1 MTVNVC
7 GVDLEMDIYDVDFYE
22 KFESEVRNVNHKV
35 NEIPS
40 KRGETAAQQ
49 LRRQCKAVKEFF
61 DAVFGTGTAEKL
73 FHGKNNIK
81 DCTVAYQTVINAAGA
96 AMSAYNE
103 ETTKAFDE
111 IRTKYA
117 PEEDRPIVYH
127 TSPRNIGPIVPSP
140 GNVAPS
146 GPNRAQRRAS
156 GKKKKH

>member
-61 DAVFGTGTAEKL
+61 DIVFGTGTAEKL
-73 FHGKNNIK
+73 FHSKNNIK
-81 DCTVAYQTVINAAGA
+81 DCTVAYQTVISAAGA

-117 PEEDRPIVYH
+117 PEEDQPITYL
-127 TSPRNIGPIVPSP
+127 TSPRNIGPV
-140 GNVAPS
+140 

-156 GKKKKH
+156 GKKRKH

>member
-40 KRGETAAQQ
+40 KRGDTAAQQ

-61 DAVFGTGTAEKL
+61 DAVFGTGTADKL

-117 PEEDRPIVYH
+117 PEEDHQATTITYH
-127 TSPRNIGPIVPSP
+127 TSPPNIGPV
-140 GNVAPS
+140 

-156 GKKKKH
+156 GKKRKH

>member
-35 NEIPS
+35 NESPS

-61 DAVFGTGTAEKL
+61 DDVFGMGTSEKL

-117 PEEDRPIVYH
+117 PEEDQPITYL
-127 TSPRNIGPIVPSP
+127 TSPRNIGPV
-140 GNVAPS
+140 

-156 GKKKKH
+156 GKKRKH